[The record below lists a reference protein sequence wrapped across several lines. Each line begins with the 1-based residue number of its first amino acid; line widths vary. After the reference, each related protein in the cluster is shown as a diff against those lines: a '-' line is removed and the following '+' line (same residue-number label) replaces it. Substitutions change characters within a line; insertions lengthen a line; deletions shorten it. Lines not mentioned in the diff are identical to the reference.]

1 MPDLLE
7 ALPKYAPEH
16 PGAGWYCVDDIA
28 KAMGASIST
37 ARTLARD
44 KVASGEWEQIRVK
57 KAKTI
62 AAYYRLKP

>member
-1 MPDLLE
+1 
-7 ALPKYAPEH
+7 
-16 PGAGWYCVDDIA
+16 VDDIA
-28 KAMGASIST
+28 KAMGASTST